1 MDLLNPHS
9 LVATIQGN
17 YVGHAIM
24 KFEWDEANRL
34 ASLDRYG
41 IDFLDVEEIF
51 DDSFVTV
58 EDDRYS
64 HGKQRF
70 VTVGLMQ
77 ARVVAI
83 GYTNRGN
90 AMRLISC
97 RKATLYE
104 QKNYYT
110 KISN

>member
-1 MDLLNPHS
+1 
-9 LVATIQGN
+9 
-17 YVGHAIM
+17 M

-34 ASLDRYG
+34 ASLDRHG

-51 DDSFVTV
+51 DGSFITI
-58 EDDRYS
+58 EDDRCTCDE
-64 HGKQRF
+64 QRF
-70 VTVGLMQ
+70 ITVGLLQ
-77 ARVVAI
+77 ARIVAI
-83 GYTNRGN
+83 GYTNRGH
-90 AMRLISC
+90 AMRLIFC